1 MHDQFPSIKP
11 QLFPAMPKQL
21 PILQKAKQEMKN
33 LKEQRIIKAIERQ
46 TDILNE
52 IIGKYAE
59 TGDSKEALEKK
70 IEELE
75 RQSIEIKFRR
85 KQESKINESV
95 EKSMNINKRSVHRIS
110 SIV

>member
-1 MHDQFPSIKP
+1 
-11 QLFPAMPKQL
+11 
-21 PILQKAKQEMKN
+21 MKN

-59 TGDSKEALEKK
+59 AGDSKEALEKK

-85 KQESKINESV
+85 KQENKINESV
-95 EKSMNINKRSVHRIS
+95 EKSMKEEEKTL
-110 SIV
+110 